1 TYRPVRG
8 LPCGAD
14 VPAGSAGTVPGRAG
28 IRGSLGCPLLAAV
41 SASRPALPHH
51 ISGVVGGGPD
61 KKVVRLDALP
71 VIACMTHQPVGH
83 LSISQEP
90 RDAMSAVVLA
100 ETTESAIPVMSKR
113 TCPFPAIAG
122 RINLLPEQGYSVIIG
137 VH

>member
-1 TYRPVRG
+1 
-8 LPCGAD
+8 
-14 VPAGSAGTVPGRAG
+14 
-28 IRGSLGCPLLAAV
+28 
-41 SASRPALPHH
+41 
-51 ISGVVGGGPD
+51 
-61 KKVVRLDALP
+61 KVVRLDALP

-137 VH
+137 VHRMLLTSGAMPRAASNSAEASCVMDSIP